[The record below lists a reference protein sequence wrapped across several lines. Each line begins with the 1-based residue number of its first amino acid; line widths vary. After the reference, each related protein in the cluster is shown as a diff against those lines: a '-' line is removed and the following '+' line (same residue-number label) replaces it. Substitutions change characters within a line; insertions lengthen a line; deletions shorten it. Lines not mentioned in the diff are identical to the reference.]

1 MMLLITH
8 QPGRLGKGDYR
19 DLDAAPSELGVLLA
33 QLNEMRLAGQS
44 SQVAEKN

>member
-8 QPGRLGKGDYR
+8 QPGRLGKGDHR
-19 DLDAAPSELGVLLA
+19 DGDATPDKLGVLLA

-44 SQVAEKN
+44 SQVTEKN